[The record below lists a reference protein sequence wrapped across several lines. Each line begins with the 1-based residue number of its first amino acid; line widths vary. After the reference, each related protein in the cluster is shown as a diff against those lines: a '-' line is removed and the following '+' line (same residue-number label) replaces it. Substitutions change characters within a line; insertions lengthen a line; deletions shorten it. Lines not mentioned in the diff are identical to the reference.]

1 MKRKLTGKAANPMRA
16 RDEKLLQKLAAYLN
30 FHADAVTEA
39 DVRALSSEFSLPG
52 AQAFALLLAGAL
64 GLDAAENEDDART
77 VREDF
82 PRMLHPL
89 DAAAYAD
96 DPYARALR
104 AAASREQSLPDN
116 PTDPAAHSHASRAAL
131 SREDISQTLHPR
143 CAAADAGAPRES
155 NADERRSASWTLL
168 PQNAAAG
175 TDAPRE
181 SSADERRSASCTL
194 LPQNAAA
201 DTDAPRESN
210 ADERRS
216 ASCTLLPQ
224 NAAADTDAPRES
236 NADERRSASCTLL
249 PQNAAA
255 DTDAPR
261 ESNADE
267 RRSALCTLLPQNAA
281 ADAGAPRESNA
292 DERRSASW
300 TLLPQNAAAGA
311 DAPRESSADERRSA
325 SWTLLPQNAAAG
337 TDAPREPSAG
347 ERRSSSCT
355 LLPQNAAAGADA
367 PRESSADERRSAS
380 WTLLPQ
386 NAAADAGAPR
396 ESNADGHEDAS
407 RTRRSRNTLGRENAS
422 QAGAFELGYAS
433 YRPYELF
440 VADDLRAYPDGAVLP
455 VLGYFTRPFAYPVL
469 TENGREWMTAT
480 PNEINTIRPMAEAA
494 HGHVLTLG
502 LGLGYF
508 AFHALL
514 NPRVERVTAVE
525 RSADAIRLFRER
537 ILPAFPRPERLTIL
551 QADAFAAAPALYQ
564 SGQYDFVFADL
575 WHDAADGLPMYERLK
590 KMEVPGPEYRYWI
603 EKTLE
608 FYR

>member
-1 MKRKLTGKAANPMRA
+1 MKRKPTGKAANPMRA
-16 RDEKLLQKLAAYLN
+16 RDEKLLQKLAVYLN

-89 DAAAYAD
+89 DAAAYAN

-143 CAAADAGAPRES
+143 CAAAGA
-155 NADERRSASWTLL
+155 
-168 PQNAAAG
+168 
-175 TDAPRE
+175 DAPCE

-201 DTDAPRESN
+201 GTDAPRESN

-216 ASCTLLPQ
+216 ASW
-224 NAAADTDAPRES
+224 
-236 NADERRSASCTLL
+236 
-249 PQNAAA
+249 
-255 DTDAPR
+255 
-261 ESNADE
+261 
-267 RRSALCTLLPQNAA
+267 TLLPQNAA

-292 DERRSASW
+292 DERRSASC
-300 TLLPQNAAAGA
+300 
-311 DAPRESSADERRSA
+311 
-325 SWTLLPQNAAAG
+325 TLLPQNAAAG
-337 TDAPREPSAG
+337 TDAPRES
-347 ERRSSSCT
+347 
-355 LLPQNAAAGADA
+355 N
-367 PRESSADERRSAS
+367 ADERRSAS
-380 WTLLPQ
+380 CTLLPQ

-455 VLGYFTRPFAYPVL
+455 VLGYFAQPFAYPVL

-480 PNEINTIRPMAEAA
+480 PNEINTIRPAAEAA
-494 HGHVLTLG
+494 HGRVLTLG

-590 KMEVPGPEYRYWI
+590 HMEVPGPEYRYWI

>member
-1 MKRKLTGKAANPMRA
+1 MRRKPTGKAANPIRA
-16 RDEKLLQKLAAYLN
+16 RDGNLLQKLAVYLN

-39 DVRALSSEFSLPG
+39 DVRALADEFSLTN

-89 DAAAYAD
+89 DAAAYAN

-155 NADERRSASWTLL
+155 NADERRSASCTLL

-175 TDAPRE
+175 TD
-181 SSADERRSASCTL
+181 
-194 LPQNAAA
+194 
-201 DTDAPRESN
+201 
-210 ADERRS
+210 
-216 ASCTLLPQ
+216 
-224 NAAADTDAPRES
+224 
-236 NADERRSASCTLL
+236 
-249 PQNAAA
+249 
-255 DTDAPR
+255 
-261 ESNADE
+261 
-267 RRSALCTLLPQNAA
+267 
-281 ADAGAPRESNA
+281 
-292 DERRSASW
+292 
-300 TLLPQNAAAGA
+300 
-311 DAPRESSADERRSA
+311 
-325 SWTLLPQNAAAG
+325 
-337 TDAPREPSAG
+337 
-347 ERRSSSCT
+347 
-355 LLPQNAAAGADA
+355 
-367 PRESSADERRSAS
+367 
-380 WTLLPQ
+380 
-386 NAAADAGAPR
+386 APR

-455 VLGYFTRPFAYPVL
+455 VLGYFAQPFAYPVL

-508 AFHALL
+508 AFRALL

-537 ILPAFPRPERLTIL
+537 ILPAFPRPECLTIL

-590 KMEVPGPEYRYWI
+590 QMEVPGPEYRYWI

>member
-1 MKRKLTGKAANPMRA
+1 MKRKPTGKAANPMRA
-16 RDEKLLQKLAAYLN
+16 RDEKLLQKLAVYLN

-89 DAAAYAD
+89 DAAACAN

-104 AAASREQSLPDN
+104 ATASREQSLPDN

-155 NADERRSASWTLL
+155 NA
-168 PQNAAAG
+168 G
-175 TDAPRE
+175 G
-181 SSADERRSASCTL
+181 RRSASCTL
-194 LPQNAAA
+194 LPQNATA
-201 DTDAPRESN
+201 D
-210 ADERRS
+210 
-216 ASCTLLPQ
+216 
-224 NAAADTDAPRES
+224 
-236 NADERRSASCTLL
+236 
-249 PQNAAA
+249 
-255 DTDAPR
+255 
-261 ESNADE
+261 
-267 RRSALCTLLPQNAA
+267 
-281 ADAGAPRESNA
+281 
-292 DERRSASW
+292 
-300 TLLPQNAAAGA
+300 
-311 DAPRESSADERRSA
+311 
-325 SWTLLPQNAAAG
+325 

-347 ERRSSSCT
+347 ERKR
-355 LLPQNAAAGADA
+355 
-367 PRESSADERRSAS
+367 AS

-455 VLGYFTRPFAYPVL
+455 VLGYFAQPFAYPVL

-480 PNEINTIRPMAEAA
+480 PNEINTIRPAAEAA

-537 ILPAFPRPERLTIL
+537 ILPAFPHPECLTIL
-551 QADAFAAAPALYQ
+551 QADAFAAAPALYR

-590 KMEVPGPEYRYWI
+590 QMEVPGPEYRYWI

>member
-1 MKRKLTGKAANPMRA
+1 MRA
-16 RDEKLLQKLAAYLN
+16 RDGKLLQKLAVYLN

-39 DVRALSSEFSLPG
+39 DVRALADEFSLTN

-89 DAAAYAD
+89 DAAAYAN

-155 NADERRSASWTLL
+155 NADERKRA
-168 PQNAAAG
+168 
-175 TDAPRE
+175 
-181 SSADERRSASCTL
+181 
-194 LPQNAAA
+194 
-201 DTDAPRESN
+201 
-210 ADERRS
+210 
-216 ASCTLLPQ
+216 
-224 NAAADTDAPRES
+224 
-236 NADERRSASCTLL
+236 
-249 PQNAAA
+249 
-255 DTDAPR
+255 
-261 ESNADE
+261 
-267 RRSALCTLLPQNAA
+267 
-281 ADAGAPRESNA
+281 
-292 DERRSASW
+292 
-300 TLLPQNAAAGA
+300 
-311 DAPRESSADERRSA
+311 
-325 SWTLLPQNAAAG
+325 
-337 TDAPREPSAG
+337 
-347 ERRSSSCT
+347 SCT

-367 PRESSADERRSAS
+367 PRES
-380 WTLLPQ
+380 
-386 NAAADAGAPR
+386 NAG
-396 ESNADGHEDAS
+396 GHEDAL

-537 ILPAFPRPERLTIL
+537 ILPAFPRPECLTIL

-590 KMEVPGPEYRYWI
+590 QMEVPGPEYRYWI

>member
-1 MKRKLTGKAANPMRA
+1 MRA
-16 RDEKLLQKLAAYLN
+16 RDEKLLQKLAVYLN

-39 DVRALSSEFSLPG
+39 DVRALADEFSLTN

-64 GLDAAENEDDART
+64 GLDAAENEEDART

-89 DAAAYAD
+89 DAAAYAN

-104 AAASREQSLPDN
+104 AAASREQSLPDK
-116 PTDPAAHSHASRAAL
+116 PTDPAAHFHASRAAL
-131 SREDISQTLHPR
+131 SREDISHTLHPR

-155 NADERRSASWTLL
+155 NAGGRRSAS
-168 PQNAAAG
+168 
-175 TDAPRE
+175 
-181 SSADERRSASCTL
+181 
-194 LPQNAAA
+194 
-201 DTDAPRESN
+201 
-210 ADERRS
+210 
-216 ASCTLLPQ
+216 
-224 NAAADTDAPRES
+224 
-236 NADERRSASCTLL
+236 
-249 PQNAAA
+249 
-255 DTDAPR
+255 
-261 ESNADE
+261 
-267 RRSALCTLLPQNAA
+267 CTLLPQNAA

-292 DERRSASW
+292 
-300 TLLPQNAAAGA
+300 G
-311 DAPRESSADERRSA
+311 
-325 SWTLLPQNAAAG
+325 
-337 TDAPREPSAG
+337 
-347 ERRSSSCT
+347 
-355 LLPQNAAAGADA
+355 
-367 PRESSADERRSAS
+367 
-380 WTLLPQ
+380 
-386 NAAADAGAPR
+386 
-396 ESNADGHEDAS
+396 GHEDAL

-537 ILPAFPRPERLTIL
+537 ILPAFPRPECLTIL

-590 KMEVPGPEYRYWI
+590 QMEVPGPEYRYWI

>member
-1 MKRKLTGKAANPMRA
+1 MRA
-16 RDEKLLQKLAAYLN
+16 RDGKLLQKLAVYLN

-39 DVRALSSEFSLPG
+39 DVRALADEFSLTN

-89 DAAAYAD
+89 DAAAYAN

-155 NADERRSASWTLL
+155 NADERRSASCTLL

-181 SSADERRSASCTL
+181 S
-194 LPQNAAA
+194 NA
-201 DTDAPRESN
+201 
-210 ADERRS
+210 
-216 ASCTLLPQ
+216 
-224 NAAADTDAPRES
+224 
-236 NADERRSASCTLL
+236 
-249 PQNAAA
+249 
-255 DTDAPR
+255 
-261 ESNADE
+261 
-267 RRSALCTLLPQNAA
+267 
-281 ADAGAPRESNA
+281 G
-292 DERRSASW
+292 ERRSASW

-311 DAPRESSADERRSA
+311 DAPRES
-325 SWTLLPQNAAAG
+325 NAG
-337 TDAPREPSAG
+337 
-347 ERRSSSCT
+347 
-355 LLPQNAAAGADA
+355 
-367 PRESSADERRSAS
+367 
-380 WTLLPQ
+380 
-386 NAAADAGAPR
+386 
-396 ESNADGHEDAS
+396 GHEDAL

-537 ILPAFPRPERLTIL
+537 ILPAFPRPECLTIL

-590 KMEVPGPEYRYWI
+590 QMEVPGPEYRYWI

>member
-1 MKRKLTGKAANPMRA
+1 MRRKHAGKAANPMRA
-16 RDEKLLQKLAAYLN
+16 RDGKLLQKLAVYLN

-39 DVRALSSEFSLPG
+39 DVRALAGEFSLTA

-64 GLDAAENEDDART
+64 GLDAAENEEDART

-89 DAAAYAD
+89 DAAAYAN

-175 TDAPRE
+175 AGAPRESNADERKRASWTLLPQNAAAGADAPRESNADERRSASWTLLPQNAAAGTDAPRE

-201 DTDAPRESN
+201 DV
-210 ADERRS
+210 
-216 ASCTLLPQ
+216 
-224 NAAADTDAPRES
+224 
-236 NADERRSASCTLL
+236 
-249 PQNAAA
+249 
-255 DTDAPR
+255 
-261 ESNADE
+261 
-267 RRSALCTLLPQNAA
+267 
-281 ADAGAPRESNA
+281 
-292 DERRSASW
+292 
-300 TLLPQNAAAGA
+300 
-311 DAPRESSADERRSA
+311 
-325 SWTLLPQNAAAG
+325 
-337 TDAPREPSAG
+337 
-347 ERRSSSCT
+347 
-355 LLPQNAAAGADA
+355 
-367 PRESSADERRSAS
+367 
-380 WTLLPQ
+380 
-386 NAAADAGAPR
+386 GAPR

-514 NPRVERVTAVE
+514 NPRVESVTAVE
-525 RSADAIRLFRER
+525 RSADAIRLFRKR

-551 QADAFAAAPALYQ
+551 QADAFAAAPALYR

-590 KMEVPGPEYRYWI
+590 HMEVPGPEYRYWI

-608 FYR
+608 FY

>member
-1 MKRKLTGKAANPMRA
+1 MKRKPTGKAANPMRA
-16 RDEKLLQKLAAYLN
+16 RDEKLLQKLAVYLN

-39 DVRALSSEFSLPG
+39 DVRALSSEFSLPD

-89 DAAAYAD
+89 DAAAYAN

-104 AAASREQSLPDN
+104 AAASREQSLPDTT
-116 PTDPAAHSHASRAAL
+116 TDPAARSHASRAAL

-143 CAAADAGAPRES
+143 CAAADADAPRES
-155 NADERRSASWTLL
+155 NAGGRRSASWTLL

-175 TDAPRE
+175 
-181 SSADERRSASCTL
+181 
-194 LPQNAAA
+194 
-201 DTDAPRESN
+201 TDAPRESN

-224 NAAADTDAPRES
+224 NAAAGADAPRES
-236 NADERRSASCTLL
+236 NA
-249 PQNAAA
+249 
-255 DTDAPR
+255 
-261 ESNADE
+261 
-267 RRSALCTLLPQNAA
+267 
-281 ADAGAPRESNA
+281 G
-292 DERRSASW
+292 
-300 TLLPQNAAAGA
+300 
-311 DAPRESSADERRSA
+311 
-325 SWTLLPQNAAAG
+325 
-337 TDAPREPSAG
+337 
-347 ERRSSSCT
+347 
-355 LLPQNAAAGADA
+355 
-367 PRESSADERRSAS
+367 
-380 WTLLPQ
+380 
-386 NAAADAGAPR
+386 
-396 ESNADGHEDAS
+396 GHEDAS

-494 HGHVLTLG
+494 HGRVLTLG

-537 ILPAFPRPERLTIL
+537 ILPAFPRPECLTIL
-551 QADAFAAAPALYQ
+551 QADAFAAAPMSPQIRMPSHCMLFCFFIVIPPQAL
-564 SGQYDFVFADL
+564 
-575 WHDAADGLPMYERLK
+575 
-590 KMEVPGPEYRYWI
+590 
-603 EKTLE
+603 
-608 FYR
+608 

>member
-1 MKRKLTGKAANPMRA
+1 MKRKPTGKAANPMRA
-16 RDEKLLQKLAAYLN
+16 RDEKLLQKLAVYLN

-39 DVRALSSEFSLPG
+39 DVRALASEFSLPG

-89 DAAAYAD
+89 DAAAYAN

-155 NADERRSASWTLL
+155 NADERKRASCTLL

-175 TDAPRE
+175 ADAPCE

-201 DTDAPRESN
+201 D
-210 ADERRS
+210 
-216 ASCTLLPQ
+216 
-224 NAAADTDAPRES
+224 
-236 NADERRSASCTLL
+236 
-249 PQNAAA
+249 
-255 DTDAPR
+255 
-261 ESNADE
+261 
-267 RRSALCTLLPQNAA
+267 
-281 ADAGAPRESNA
+281 AGAPRESNA
-292 DERRSASW
+292 
-300 TLLPQNAAAGA
+300 G
-311 DAPRESSADERRSA
+311 
-325 SWTLLPQNAAAG
+325 
-337 TDAPREPSAG
+337 
-347 ERRSSSCT
+347 
-355 LLPQNAAAGADA
+355 
-367 PRESSADERRSAS
+367 
-380 WTLLPQ
+380 
-386 NAAADAGAPR
+386 
-396 ESNADGHEDAS
+396 GHEDAS

-537 ILPAFPRPERLTIL
+537 ILPAFPHPERLTIL
-551 QADAFAAAPALYQ
+551 QADAFAAAPALYR

-590 KMEVPGPEYRYWI
+590 QMEVPGPEYRYWI

>member
-1 MKRKLTGKAANPMRA
+1 MKRKPTGKAANPMRA
-16 RDEKLLQKLAAYLN
+16 RDEKLLQKLAVYLN

-39 DVRALSSEFSLPG
+39 DVRALADEFSLTN

-64 GLDAAENEDDART
+64 GLDAAENEEDART

-89 DAAAYAD
+89 DAAAYAN

-104 AAASREQSLPDN
+104 AAASREQSLPDK
-116 PTDPAAHSHASRAAL
+116 PTDPAAPFHASRAAL
-131 SREDISQTLHPR
+131 SREDISHTLHPR

-155 NADERRSASWTLL
+155 NA
-168 PQNAAAG
+168 G
-175 TDAPRE
+175 G
-181 SSADERRSASCTL
+181 RRSASCTL

-201 DTDAPRESN
+201 GTDAPRESN

-236 NADERRSASCTLL
+236 NAGGRRSAS
-249 PQNAAA
+249 
-255 DTDAPR
+255 
-261 ESNADE
+261 
-267 RRSALCTLLPQNAA
+267 CTLLPQNAA

-292 DERRSASW
+292 
-300 TLLPQNAAAGA
+300 G
-311 DAPRESSADERRSA
+311 
-325 SWTLLPQNAAAG
+325 
-337 TDAPREPSAG
+337 
-347 ERRSSSCT
+347 
-355 LLPQNAAAGADA
+355 
-367 PRESSADERRSAS
+367 
-380 WTLLPQ
+380 
-386 NAAADAGAPR
+386 
-396 ESNADGHEDAS
+396 GHEDAL

-537 ILPAFPRPERLTIL
+537 ILPAFPRPECLTIL

-590 KMEVPGPEYRYWI
+590 QMEVPGPEYRYWI

>member
-1 MKRKLTGKAANPMRA
+1 MKRKHAGKAANPMRA
-16 RDEKLLQKLAAYLN
+16 RDENLLQKLAVYLN

-89 DAAAYAD
+89 DAAAYAN

-104 AAASREQSLPDN
+104 AAASREQILPDK
-116 PTDPAAHSHASRAAL
+116 PTDPAARSHASRAAL
-131 SREDISQTLHPR
+131 SREDISQTLHPW
-143 CAAADAGAPRES
+143 CAAADAGAPRESNAGGRRSASCTLLPQNAAAGTDAPRES

-168 PQNAAAG
+168 PQNAAA
-175 TDAPRE
+175 
-181 SSADERRSASCTL
+181 
-194 LPQNAAA
+194 
-201 DTDAPRESN
+201 DT
-210 ADERRS
+210 
-216 ASCTLLPQ
+216 
-224 NAAADTDAPRES
+224 
-236 NADERRSASCTLL
+236 
-249 PQNAAA
+249 
-255 DTDAPR
+255 
-261 ESNADE
+261 
-267 RRSALCTLLPQNAA
+267 
-281 ADAGAPRESNA
+281 
-292 DERRSASW
+292 
-300 TLLPQNAAAGA
+300 
-311 DAPRESSADERRSA
+311 
-325 SWTLLPQNAAAG
+325 
-337 TDAPREPSAG
+337 
-347 ERRSSSCT
+347 
-355 LLPQNAAAGADA
+355 
-367 PRESSADERRSAS
+367 
-380 WTLLPQ
+380 
-386 NAAADAGAPR
+386 GAPR

-551 QADAFAAAPALYQ
+551 QADAFAAAPALYR

-590 KMEVPGPEYRYWI
+590 HMEVPGPEYRYWI

>member
-1 MKRKLTGKAANPMRA
+1 MRA
-16 RDEKLLQKLAAYLN
+16 RDEKLLQKLAVYLN

-39 DVRALSSEFSLPG
+39 DVRALADEFSLTN

-64 GLDAAENEDDART
+64 GLDAAENEEDART

-89 DAAAYAD
+89 DAAAYAN

-143 CAAADAGAPRES
+143 CAAAGTDAPRESSAGERKRASCTLLPQNAAAGTDAPREPSAGERRSASCTLLPQNAAAGTDAPRES

-181 SSADERRSASCTL
+181 
-194 LPQNAAA
+194 
-201 DTDAPRESN
+201 
-210 ADERRS
+210 
-216 ASCTLLPQ
+216 
-224 NAAADTDAPRES
+224 
-236 NADERRSASCTLL
+236 
-249 PQNAAA
+249 
-255 DTDAPR
+255 
-261 ESNADE
+261 
-267 RRSALCTLLPQNAA
+267 
-281 ADAGAPRESNA
+281 
-292 DERRSASW
+292 
-300 TLLPQNAAAGA
+300 
-311 DAPRESSADERRSA
+311 
-325 SWTLLPQNAAAG
+325 
-337 TDAPREPSAG
+337 PSAG
-347 ERRSSSCT
+347 
-355 LLPQNAAAGADA
+355 
-367 PRESSADERRSAS
+367 ERRSAS

-494 HGHVLTLG
+494 HGRVLTLG

-551 QADAFAAAPALYQ
+551 QADAFAAAPALYR

>member
-1 MKRKLTGKAANPMRA
+1 MKRKPTGKAANPMRA
-16 RDEKLLQKLAAYLN
+16 RDEKLLQKLAVYLN

-39 DVRALSSEFSLPG
+39 DVRALSSEFSLPD

-89 DAAAYAD
+89 DAAAYAN

-143 CAAADAGAPRES
+143 CAAAG
-155 NADERRSASWTLL
+155 
-168 PQNAAAG
+168 
-175 TDAPRE
+175 
-181 SSADERRSASCTL
+181 
-194 LPQNAAA
+194 
-201 DTDAPRESN
+201 TDAPRESN
-210 ADERRS
+210 AGERRS
-216 ASCTLLPQ
+216 AS
-224 NAAADTDAPRES
+224 
-236 NADERRSASCTLL
+236 
-249 PQNAAA
+249 
-255 DTDAPR
+255 
-261 ESNADE
+261 
-267 RRSALCTLLPQNAA
+267 CTLLPQNAA

-292 DERRSASW
+292 GKRRSASC
-300 TLLPQNAAAGA
+300 
-311 DAPRESSADERRSA
+311 
-325 SWTLLPQNAAAG
+325 TLLPQNAAAG
-337 TDAPREPSAG
+337 TDAPRESSAG
-347 ERRSSSCT
+347 ERRSASC
-355 LLPQNAAAGADA
+355 
-367 PRESSADERRSAS
+367 
-380 WTLLPQ
+380 TLLPQ

-396 ESNADGHEDAS
+396 ESNAGGHEDAS
-407 RTRRSRNTLGRENAS
+407 RTRRSRNTLGHENTS

-494 HGHVLTLG
+494 HGRVLTLG

-551 QADAFAAAPALYQ
+551 QADAFAAAPALYR

-590 KMEVPGPEYRYWI
+590 HMEVPGPEYRYWI

>member
-1 MKRKLTGKAANPMRA
+1 MRA
-16 RDEKLLQKLAAYLN
+16 RDGKLLQKLAVYLN

-39 DVRALSSEFSLPG
+39 DVRALADEFSLTN

-89 DAAAYAD
+89 DAAAYAN

-104 AAASREQSLPDN
+104 AAASREQSLPDTT
-116 PTDPAAHSHASRAAL
+116 TDPAARSHASRAAL

-155 NADERRSASWTLL
+155 NADERRSAS
-168 PQNAAAG
+168 
-175 TDAPRE
+175 
-181 SSADERRSASCTL
+181 
-194 LPQNAAA
+194 
-201 DTDAPRESN
+201 
-210 ADERRS
+210 
-216 ASCTLLPQ
+216 
-224 NAAADTDAPRES
+224 
-236 NADERRSASCTLL
+236 
-249 PQNAAA
+249 
-255 DTDAPR
+255 
-261 ESNADE
+261 
-267 RRSALCTLLPQNAA
+267 
-281 ADAGAPRESNA
+281 
-292 DERRSASW
+292 
-300 TLLPQNAAAGA
+300 
-311 DAPRESSADERRSA
+311 
-325 SWTLLPQNAAAG
+325 
-337 TDAPREPSAG
+337 
-347 ERRSSSCT
+347 CT

-367 PRESSADERRSAS
+367 PRES
-380 WTLLPQ
+380 
-386 NAAADAGAPR
+386 NAG
-396 ESNADGHEDAS
+396 GHEDAS

-455 VLGYFTRPFAYPVL
+455 VLGYFAQPFAYPVL

-590 KMEVPGPEYRYWI
+590 QMEVPGPEYRYWI

>member
-1 MKRKLTGKAANPMRA
+1 MKRKPTGKAANPMRA
-16 RDEKLLQKLAAYLN
+16 RDEKLLQKLAVYLN

-89 DAAAYAD
+89 DAAAYAN

-155 NADERRSASWTLL
+155 NADERRSAS
-168 PQNAAAG
+168 
-175 TDAPRE
+175 
-181 SSADERRSASCTL
+181 
-194 LPQNAAA
+194 
-201 DTDAPRESN
+201 
-210 ADERRS
+210 
-216 ASCTLLPQ
+216 
-224 NAAADTDAPRES
+224 
-236 NADERRSASCTLL
+236 
-249 PQNAAA
+249 
-255 DTDAPR
+255 
-261 ESNADE
+261 
-267 RRSALCTLLPQNAA
+267 CTLLPQNAA

-292 DERRSASW
+292 DERRSASCTLLPQNAAADAGAPRESNADERKRASC

-311 DAPRESSADERRSA
+311 DAPRESNADERRSASCTLLPQNAAAGAGAPRESNAGERRSASWTLHPQNAAAGTDAPREPSADERRSA

-337 TDAPREPSAG
+337 TDAPRES
-347 ERRSSSCT
+347 
-355 LLPQNAAAGADA
+355 NADK
-367 PRESSADERRSAS
+367 RRSAS

-386 NAAADAGAPR
+386 NAAADADAPR

-551 QADAFAAAPALYQ
+551 QADAFAAVPALYR

-590 KMEVPGPEYRYWI
+590 QMEVPGPEYRYWI

>member
-1 MKRKLTGKAANPMRA
+1 MKRKPTGKAANPMRA
-16 RDEKLLQKLAAYLN
+16 RDEKLLQKLAVYLN

-39 DVRALSSEFSLPG
+39 DVRALADEFSLTN

-89 DAAAYAD
+89 DAAAYAN

-116 PTDPAAHSHASRAAL
+116 PADPAAHSHASRAAL

-155 NADERRSASWTLL
+155 NADERRSASCTLL

-181 SSADERRSASCTL
+181 SNADGHKRASWTL
-194 LPQNAAA
+194 LPQNAA
-201 DTDAPRESN
+201 T
-210 ADERRS
+210 
-216 ASCTLLPQ
+216 
-224 NAAADTDAPRES
+224 
-236 NADERRSASCTLL
+236 
-249 PQNAAA
+249 
-255 DTDAPR
+255 
-261 ESNADE
+261 
-267 RRSALCTLLPQNAA
+267 
-281 ADAGAPRESNA
+281 DAGAPRESSA
-292 DERRSASW
+292 DEQKSASW
-300 TLLPQNAAAGA
+300 TLLPQNAA
-311 DAPRESSADERRSA
+311 
-325 SWTLLPQNAAAG
+325 T
-337 TDAPREPSAG
+337 
-347 ERRSSSCT
+347 
-355 LLPQNAAAGADA
+355 
-367 PRESSADERRSAS
+367 
-380 WTLLPQ
+380 
-386 NAAADAGAPR
+386 DAGAPR

-440 VADDLRAYPDGAVLP
+440 VADDLRAYPDCAVLP
-455 VLGYFTRPFAYPVL
+455 VLGYFAQPFAYPVL

-590 KMEVPGPEYRYWI
+590 QMEVPGPEYRYWI

>member
-1 MKRKLTGKAANPMRA
+1 MRA
-16 RDEKLLQKLAAYLN
+16 RDGKLLQKLAVYLN

-39 DVRALSSEFSLPG
+39 DVRALADEFSLTN

-89 DAAAYAD
+89 DAAAYAN

-181 SSADERRSASCTL
+181 S
-194 LPQNAAA
+194 NA
-201 DTDAPRESN
+201 
-210 ADERRS
+210 
-216 ASCTLLPQ
+216 
-224 NAAADTDAPRES
+224 
-236 NADERRSASCTLL
+236 
-249 PQNAAA
+249 
-255 DTDAPR
+255 
-261 ESNADE
+261 
-267 RRSALCTLLPQNAA
+267 
-281 ADAGAPRESNA
+281 G
-292 DERRSASW
+292 ERRSASW

-311 DAPRESSADERRSA
+311 DAPRES
-325 SWTLLPQNAAAG
+325 NAG
-337 TDAPREPSAG
+337 
-347 ERRSSSCT
+347 
-355 LLPQNAAAGADA
+355 
-367 PRESSADERRSAS
+367 
-380 WTLLPQ
+380 
-386 NAAADAGAPR
+386 
-396 ESNADGHEDAS
+396 GHEDAL

-537 ILPAFPRPERLTIL
+537 ILPAFPRPECLTIL

-590 KMEVPGPEYRYWI
+590 QMEVPGPEYRYWI

>member
-1 MKRKLTGKAANPMRA
+1 MRA
-16 RDEKLLQKLAAYLN
+16 RDEKLLQKLAVYLN

-39 DVRALSSEFSLPG
+39 DVRALASEFSLPG

-89 DAAAYAD
+89 DAAAYAN

-155 NADERRSASWTLL
+155 NADERKRASCTLL

-175 TDAPRE
+175 ADAPCE
-181 SSADERRSASCTL
+181 SSADERRSASC
-194 LPQNAAA
+194 
-201 DTDAPRESN
+201 
-210 ADERRS
+210 
-216 ASCTLLPQ
+216 
-224 NAAADTDAPRES
+224 
-236 NADERRSASCTLL
+236 
-249 PQNAAA
+249 
-255 DTDAPR
+255 
-261 ESNADE
+261 
-267 RRSALCTLLPQNAA
+267 
-281 ADAGAPRESNA
+281 
-292 DERRSASW
+292 

-337 TDAPREPSAG
+337 ADAPREP
-347 ERRSSSCT
+347 
-355 LLPQNAAAGADA
+355 
-367 PRESSADERRSAS
+367 SADERRSAS
-380 WTLLPQ
+380 CTLLPQ

-590 KMEVPGPEYRYWI
+590 QMEVPGPEYRYWI

>member
-1 MKRKLTGKAANPMRA
+1 MKRKPTGKAANPMRA
-16 RDEKLLQKLAAYLN
+16 RDEKLLQKLAVYLN

-39 DVRALSSEFSLPG
+39 DVRALADEFSLTN

-64 GLDAAENEDDART
+64 GLDAAENEEDARI

-89 DAAAYAD
+89 DAAACAN

-104 AAASREQSLPDN
+104 ATASREQNAPDS
-116 PTDPAAHSHASRAAL
+116 PTDAATRSHASRAAL

-168 PQNAAAG
+168 PQNAAA
-175 TDAPRE
+175 
-181 SSADERRSASCTL
+181 
-194 LPQNAAA
+194 
-201 DTDAPRESN
+201 
-210 ADERRS
+210 
-216 ASCTLLPQ
+216 
-224 NAAADTDAPRES
+224 
-236 NADERRSASCTLL
+236 
-249 PQNAAA
+249 
-255 DTDAPR
+255 
-261 ESNADE
+261 
-267 RRSALCTLLPQNAA
+267 
-281 ADAGAPRESNA
+281 DAGAPRESNA
-292 DERRSASW
+292 
-300 TLLPQNAAAGA
+300 G
-311 DAPRESSADERRSA
+311 
-325 SWTLLPQNAAAG
+325 
-337 TDAPREPSAG
+337 
-347 ERRSSSCT
+347 
-355 LLPQNAAAGADA
+355 
-367 PRESSADERRSAS
+367 
-380 WTLLPQ
+380 
-386 NAAADAGAPR
+386 
-396 ESNADGHEDAS
+396 GHEDAS
-407 RTRRSRNTLGRENAS
+407 RTRRSRNTLGHENTS

-455 VLGYFTRPFAYPVL
+455 VLGYFARPFAYPVL

-494 HGHVLTLG
+494 HGRVLTLG

-551 QADAFAAAPALYQ
+551 QADAFAAAPTLYR

-590 KMEVPGPEYRYWI
+590 HMEVPGPEYRYWI

>member
-1 MKRKLTGKAANPMRA
+1 MKRKPTGKAANPMRA
-16 RDEKLLQKLAAYLN
+16 RDEKLLQKLAVYLN

-39 DVRALSSEFSLPG
+39 DVRALADEFSLTN

-89 DAAAYAD
+89 DAAAYAN

-155 NADERRSASWTLL
+155 NADERRSAS
-168 PQNAAAG
+168 
-175 TDAPRE
+175 
-181 SSADERRSASCTL
+181 CTL

-210 ADERRS
+210 ADK
-216 ASCTLLPQ
+216 
-224 NAAADTDAPRES
+224 
-236 NADERRSASCTLL
+236 
-249 PQNAAA
+249 
-255 DTDAPR
+255 
-261 ESNADE
+261 
-267 RRSALCTLLPQNAA
+267 
-281 ADAGAPRESNA
+281 
-292 DERRSASW
+292 
-300 TLLPQNAAAGA
+300 
-311 DAPRESSADERRSA
+311 
-325 SWTLLPQNAAAG
+325 
-337 TDAPREPSAG
+337 
-347 ERRSSSCT
+347 
-355 LLPQNAAAGADA
+355 
-367 PRESSADERRSAS
+367 RRSAS

-396 ESNADGHEDAS
+396 ESNADERKRASWTLLPQNAAAGADAPRESNAGGHEDAL

-537 ILPAFPRPERLTIL
+537 ILPAFPRPECLTIL

-590 KMEVPGPEYRYWI
+590 QMEVPGPEYRYWI

>member
-1 MKRKLTGKAANPMRA
+1 MRA
-16 RDEKLLQKLAAYLN
+16 RDEKLLQKLAVYLN

-52 AQAFALLLAGAL
+52 AQAFALLLAGTL
-64 GLDAAENEDDART
+64 GLDAAENEEDART

-89 DAAAYAD
+89 DAAAYAN

-104 AAASREQSLPDN
+104 AAASREQSLPDK

-155 NADERRSASWTLL
+155 NADERRSASCTLL

-181 SSADERRSASCTL
+181 SSADERRSASWTL
-194 LPQNAAA
+194 HPQTAAA
-201 DTDAPRESN
+201 GTDAPRDPSAGERRSASWTLHPRCAAAGTDAPRESN
-210 ADERRS
+210 A
-216 ASCTLLPQ
+216 
-224 NAAADTDAPRES
+224 
-236 NADERRSASCTLL
+236 
-249 PQNAAA
+249 
-255 DTDAPR
+255 
-261 ESNADE
+261 
-267 RRSALCTLLPQNAA
+267 
-281 ADAGAPRESNA
+281 G
-292 DERRSASW
+292 
-300 TLLPQNAAAGA
+300 G
-311 DAPRESSADERRSA
+311 RRSA

-347 ERRSSSCT
+347 ERKRASCT
-355 LLPQNAAAGADA
+355 LLPQNATAGAD
-367 PRESSADERRSAS
+367 
-380 WTLLPQ
+380 
-386 NAAADAGAPR
+386 APR

-407 RTRRSRNTLGRENAS
+407 RTRRSRNTLGRENTS

-455 VLGYFTRPFAYPVL
+455 VLGYFARPFAYPVL

-514 NPRVERVTAVE
+514 NPRVESVTAVE

-537 ILPAFPRPERLTIL
+537 ILPTFPRPERLTIL

-590 KMEVPGPEYRYWI
+590 HMEVPGPEYRYWI

>member
-1 MKRKLTGKAANPMRA
+1 MRRKPTGKAANPMRA
-16 RDEKLLQKLAAYLN
+16 RDEKLLQKLAVYLN

-39 DVRALSSEFSLPG
+39 DVRALADEFSLTN

-89 DAAAYAD
+89 DAAAYAN

-155 NADERRSASWTLL
+155 NAGGRRSA
-168 PQNAAAG
+168 
-175 TDAPRE
+175 
-181 SSADERRSASCTL
+181 
-194 LPQNAAA
+194 
-201 DTDAPRESN
+201 
-210 ADERRS
+210 
-216 ASCTLLPQ
+216 
-224 NAAADTDAPRES
+224 
-236 NADERRSASCTLL
+236 
-249 PQNAAA
+249 
-255 DTDAPR
+255 
-261 ESNADE
+261 
-267 RRSALCTLLPQNAA
+267 
-281 ADAGAPRESNA
+281 
-292 DERRSASW
+292 
-300 TLLPQNAAAGA
+300 
-311 DAPRESSADERRSA
+311 
-325 SWTLLPQNAAAG
+325 
-337 TDAPREPSAG
+337 
-347 ERRSSSCT
+347 SCT

-367 PRESSADERRSAS
+367 PRES
-380 WTLLPQ
+380 
-386 NAAADAGAPR
+386 NAG
-396 ESNADGHEDAS
+396 GHEDAL

-537 ILPAFPRPERLTIL
+537 ILPAFPRPECLTIL

-590 KMEVPGPEYRYWI
+590 QMEVPGPEYRYWI

>member
-1 MKRKLTGKAANPMRA
+1 MRRKHAGKAANPMRA
-16 RDEKLLQKLAAYLN
+16 RDEKLLQKLAVYLN

-39 DVRALSSEFSLPG
+39 DVRALAGEFSLTN

-64 GLDAAENEDDART
+64 GLDAAENEEDARI

-89 DAAAYAD
+89 DAAACAN

-104 AAASREQSLPDN
+104 ATASREQNAPDS
-116 PTDPAAHSHASRAAL
+116 PTDAATRSHASRAAL

-168 PQNAAAG
+168 PQNAAADAG
-175 TDAPRE
+175 APRE
-181 SSADERRSASCTL
+181 PSAGERKRASWTL

-201 DTDAPRESN
+201 G
-210 ADERRS
+210 AD
-216 ASCTLLPQ
+216 
-224 NAAADTDAPRES
+224 
-236 NADERRSASCTLL
+236 
-249 PQNAAA
+249 
-255 DTDAPR
+255 
-261 ESNADE
+261 
-267 RRSALCTLLPQNAA
+267 
-281 ADAGAPRESNA
+281 APRESNA

-300 TLLPQNAAAGA
+300 TLLPQNAAAG
-311 DAPRESSADERRSA
+311 
-325 SWTLLPQNAAAG
+325 
-337 TDAPREPSAG
+337 TD
-347 ERRSSSCT
+347 
-355 LLPQNAAAGADA
+355 
-367 PRESSADERRSAS
+367 
-380 WTLLPQ
+380 
-386 NAAADAGAPR
+386 APR
-396 ESNADGHEDAS
+396 ESNAGGHEDAS
-407 RTRRSRNTLGRENAS
+407 RTRRSRNTLGRENTS

-455 VLGYFTRPFAYPVL
+455 VLGYFARPFAYPVL

-551 QADAFAAAPALYQ
+551 QADAFAAAPALYR

-590 KMEVPGPEYRYWI
+590 QMEVPGPEYRYWI

>member
-1 MKRKLTGKAANPMRA
+1 MKRKPTGKAANPMRA
-16 RDEKLLQKLAAYLN
+16 RDEKLLQKLAVYLN

-89 DAAAYAD
+89 DAAAYAN

-155 NADERRSASWTLL
+155 NADERRSASCTLL

-175 TDAPRE
+175 TD
-181 SSADERRSASCTL
+181 
-194 LPQNAAA
+194 
-201 DTDAPRESN
+201 
-210 ADERRS
+210 
-216 ASCTLLPQ
+216 
-224 NAAADTDAPRES
+224 
-236 NADERRSASCTLL
+236 
-249 PQNAAA
+249 
-255 DTDAPR
+255 
-261 ESNADE
+261 
-267 RRSALCTLLPQNAA
+267 
-281 ADAGAPRESNA
+281 
-292 DERRSASW
+292 
-300 TLLPQNAAAGA
+300 
-311 DAPRESSADERRSA
+311 
-325 SWTLLPQNAAAG
+325 
-337 TDAPREPSAG
+337 
-347 ERRSSSCT
+347 
-355 LLPQNAAAGADA
+355 
-367 PRESSADERRSAS
+367 
-380 WTLLPQ
+380 
-386 NAAADAGAPR
+386 APR

-514 NPRVERVTAVE
+514 NPRVESVTAVE

-537 ILPAFPRPERLTIL
+537 ILPAFPHPECLTIL
-551 QADAFAAAPALYQ
+551 QADAFAAAPALYR

-590 KMEVPGPEYRYWI
+590 HMEVPGPEYRYWI

>member
-1 MKRKLTGKAANPMRA
+1 MRA
-16 RDEKLLQKLAAYLN
+16 RDEKLLQKLAVYLN

-39 DVRALSSEFSLPG
+39 DVRALAGEFSLTN

-64 GLDAAENEDDART
+64 GLDAAENEEDARI

-89 DAAAYAD
+89 DAAACAN

-104 AAASREQSLPDN
+104 ATASREQNAPDS
-116 PTDPAAHSHASRAAL
+116 PTDAATRSHASRAAL

-175 TDAPRE
+175 TD
-181 SSADERRSASCTL
+181 
-194 LPQNAAA
+194 
-201 DTDAPRESN
+201 
-210 ADERRS
+210 
-216 ASCTLLPQ
+216 
-224 NAAADTDAPRES
+224 
-236 NADERRSASCTLL
+236 
-249 PQNAAA
+249 
-255 DTDAPR
+255 
-261 ESNADE
+261 
-267 RRSALCTLLPQNAA
+267 
-281 ADAGAPRESNA
+281 
-292 DERRSASW
+292 
-300 TLLPQNAAAGA
+300 
-311 DAPRESSADERRSA
+311 
-325 SWTLLPQNAAAG
+325 
-337 TDAPREPSAG
+337 
-347 ERRSSSCT
+347 
-355 LLPQNAAAGADA
+355 
-367 PRESSADERRSAS
+367 
-380 WTLLPQ
+380 
-386 NAAADAGAPR
+386 APR

-455 VLGYFTRPFAYPVL
+455 VLGYFTQPFAYPVL

-480 PNEINTIRPMAEAA
+480 PNEINTIRPAAEAA
-494 HGHVLTLG
+494 HGRVLTLG

-537 ILPAFPRPERLTIL
+537 ILPAFPRPECLTIL

-590 KMEVPGPEYRYWI
+590 HMEVPGPEYRYWI

>member
-1 MKRKLTGKAANPMRA
+1 MRA
-16 RDEKLLQKLAAYLN
+16 RDEKLLQKLAVYLN

-39 DVRALSSEFSLPG
+39 DVRALADEFSLTN

-64 GLDAAENEDDART
+64 GLDAAENEEDART

-89 DAAAYAD
+89 DAAAYAN

-104 AAASREQSLPDN
+104 AAASREQSLPDK
-116 PTDPAAHSHASRAAL
+116 PTDPAAHFHASRAAL
-131 SREDISQTLHPR
+131 SREDISHTLHPR

-155 NADERRSASWTLL
+155 NAGGRRSAS
-168 PQNAAAG
+168 
-175 TDAPRE
+175 
-181 SSADERRSASCTL
+181 
-194 LPQNAAA
+194 
-201 DTDAPRESN
+201 
-210 ADERRS
+210 
-216 ASCTLLPQ
+216 
-224 NAAADTDAPRES
+224 
-236 NADERRSASCTLL
+236 
-249 PQNAAA
+249 
-255 DTDAPR
+255 
-261 ESNADE
+261 
-267 RRSALCTLLPQNAA
+267 CTLLPQNAA

-292 DERRSASW
+292 DERRSASCTLLPQNAAAGTDAPRESNAGERRSASW

-311 DAPRESSADERRSA
+311 DAPRES
-325 SWTLLPQNAAAG
+325 NAG
-337 TDAPREPSAG
+337 
-347 ERRSSSCT
+347 
-355 LLPQNAAAGADA
+355 
-367 PRESSADERRSAS
+367 
-380 WTLLPQ
+380 
-386 NAAADAGAPR
+386 
-396 ESNADGHEDAS
+396 GHEDAL

-537 ILPAFPRPERLTIL
+537 ILPAFPRPECLTIL

-590 KMEVPGPEYRYWI
+590 QMEVPGPEYRYWI

>member
-1 MKRKLTGKAANPMRA
+1 MRRKPTGKAANPMRA
-16 RDEKLLQKLAAYLN
+16 RDGKLLQKLAVYLN

-39 DVRALSSEFSLPG
+39 DVRALADEFSLTN

-89 DAAAYAD
+89 DAAAYAN

-155 NADERRSASWTLL
+155 NADERRSASCTLLPQNAAAGADAPRESNADERKRASWTLLPQNAAAGADAPRESNADERKRASWTLL

-181 SSADERRSASCTL
+181 S
-194 LPQNAAA
+194 NA
-201 DTDAPRESN
+201 
-210 ADERRS
+210 
-216 ASCTLLPQ
+216 
-224 NAAADTDAPRES
+224 
-236 NADERRSASCTLL
+236 
-249 PQNAAA
+249 
-255 DTDAPR
+255 
-261 ESNADE
+261 
-267 RRSALCTLLPQNAA
+267 
-281 ADAGAPRESNA
+281 G
-292 DERRSASW
+292 ERRSASW

-311 DAPRESSADERRSA
+311 DAPRES
-325 SWTLLPQNAAAG
+325 NAG
-337 TDAPREPSAG
+337 
-347 ERRSSSCT
+347 
-355 LLPQNAAAGADA
+355 
-367 PRESSADERRSAS
+367 
-380 WTLLPQ
+380 
-386 NAAADAGAPR
+386 
-396 ESNADGHEDAS
+396 GHEDAL

-537 ILPAFPRPERLTIL
+537 ILPAFPRPECLTIL

-590 KMEVPGPEYRYWI
+590 QMEVPGPEYRYWI

>member
-1 MKRKLTGKAANPMRA
+1 MKRKPTGKAANPMRA
-16 RDEKLLQKLAAYLN
+16 RDEKLLQKLAVYLN

-89 DAAAYAD
+89 DAAAYAN

-104 AAASREQSLPDN
+104 AAASREQRLPDN

-175 TDAPRE
+175 ADAPRE
-181 SSADERRSASCTL
+181 SSADERKRASWTL

-201 DTDAPRESN
+201 GTNAPRESSADERRRASWTLLPQNAAAGADAPRESN

-249 PQNAAA
+249 PQY
-255 DTDAPR
+255 
-261 ESNADE
+261 
-267 RRSALCTLLPQNAA
+267 
-281 ADAGAPRESNA
+281 
-292 DERRSASW
+292 
-300 TLLPQNAAAGA
+300 
-311 DAPRESSADERRSA
+311 
-325 SWTLLPQNAAAG
+325 AAAG

-347 ERRSSSCT
+347 E
-355 LLPQNAAAGADA
+355 
-367 PRESSADERRSAS
+367 
-380 WTLLPQ
+380 
-386 NAAADAGAPR
+386 
-396 ESNADGHEDAS
+396 HEDAS
-407 RTRRSRNTLGRENAS
+407 RTRRSRNTLSRENS
-422 QAGAFELGYAS
+422 SRAGAFELGYAS

-455 VLGYFTRPFAYPVL
+455 VLGYFARPFAYPVL

-551 QADAFAAAPALYQ
+551 QADAFAAAPALYR

-590 KMEVPGPEYRYWI
+590 QMEVPGPEYRYWI

>member
-1 MKRKLTGKAANPMRA
+1 MRA
-16 RDEKLLQKLAAYLN
+16 RDEKLLQKLAVYLN

-89 DAAAYAD
+89 DAAAYAN

-155 NADERRSASWTLL
+155 NADERRSASCTLL

-175 TDAPRE
+175 
-181 SSADERRSASCTL
+181 AD
-194 LPQNAAA
+194 
-201 DTDAPRESN
+201 
-210 ADERRS
+210 
-216 ASCTLLPQ
+216 
-224 NAAADTDAPRES
+224 
-236 NADERRSASCTLL
+236 
-249 PQNAAA
+249 
-255 DTDAPR
+255 
-261 ESNADE
+261 
-267 RRSALCTLLPQNAA
+267 
-281 ADAGAPRESNA
+281 APRESNA

-300 TLLPQNAAAGA
+300 TLLPQNAAAG
-311 DAPRESSADERRSA
+311 
-325 SWTLLPQNAAAG
+325 
-337 TDAPREPSAG
+337 TD
-347 ERRSSSCT
+347 
-355 LLPQNAAAGADA
+355 
-367 PRESSADERRSAS
+367 
-380 WTLLPQ
+380 
-386 NAAADAGAPR
+386 APR
-396 ESNADGHEDAS
+396 ESNAGGHEDAS

-494 HGHVLTLG
+494 HGRVLTLG

-551 QADAFAAAPALYQ
+551 QADAFAAAPALYR

-590 KMEVPGPEYRYWI
+590 HMEVPGPEYRYWI

-608 FYR
+608 FY

>member
-1 MKRKLTGKAANPMRA
+1 MKRKHAGKAANPMRA
-16 RDEKLLQKLAAYLN
+16 RDEKLLQKLAVYLN

-39 DVRALSSEFSLPG
+39 DVRALADEFSLTN

-89 DAAAYAD
+89 DAAAYAN

-175 TDAPRE
+175 A
-181 SSADERRSASCTL
+181 
-194 LPQNAAA
+194 
-201 DTDAPRESN
+201 DAPRESN
-210 ADERRS
+210 A
-216 ASCTLLPQ
+216 
-224 NAAADTDAPRES
+224 
-236 NADERRSASCTLL
+236 
-249 PQNAAA
+249 
-255 DTDAPR
+255 
-261 ESNADE
+261 
-267 RRSALCTLLPQNAA
+267 
-281 ADAGAPRESNA
+281 G
-292 DERRSASW
+292 
-300 TLLPQNAAAGA
+300 
-311 DAPRESSADERRSA
+311 
-325 SWTLLPQNAAAG
+325 
-337 TDAPREPSAG
+337 
-347 ERRSSSCT
+347 
-355 LLPQNAAAGADA
+355 
-367 PRESSADERRSAS
+367 
-380 WTLLPQ
+380 
-386 NAAADAGAPR
+386 
-396 ESNADGHEDAS
+396 GHEDAL

-537 ILPAFPRPERLTIL
+537 ILPAFPRPECLTIL

-590 KMEVPGPEYRYWI
+590 QMEVPGPEYRYWI

>member
-16 RDEKLLQKLAAYLN
+16 RDEKLLQKLAVYLN

-116 PTDPAAHSHASRAAL
+116 PADPAAHSHASRAAL

-143 CAAADAGAPRES
+143 CAAAGAGAPRES
-155 NADERRSASWTLL
+155 NA
-168 PQNAAAG
+168 G
-175 TDAPRE
+175 G
-181 SSADERRSASCTL
+181 RRSASCTL

-201 DTDAPRESN
+201 
-210 ADERRS
+210 
-216 ASCTLLPQ
+216 
-224 NAAADTDAPRES
+224 
-236 NADERRSASCTLL
+236 
-249 PQNAAA
+249 
-255 DTDAPR
+255 
-261 ESNADE
+261 
-267 RRSALCTLLPQNAA
+267 
-281 ADAGAPRESNA
+281 
-292 DERRSASW
+292 
-300 TLLPQNAAAGA
+300 
-311 DAPRESSADERRSA
+311 
-325 SWTLLPQNAAAG
+325 G
-337 TDAPREPSAG
+337 TD
-347 ERRSSSCT
+347 
-355 LLPQNAAAGADA
+355 
-367 PRESSADERRSAS
+367 
-380 WTLLPQ
+380 
-386 NAAADAGAPR
+386 APR

-455 VLGYFTRPFAYPVL
+455 VLGYFAQPFAYPVL

-514 NPRVERVTAVE
+514 NPRVERLTAVE

>member
-1 MKRKLTGKAANPMRA
+1 MKRKPTGKAANPMRA
-16 RDEKLLQKLAAYLN
+16 RDEKLLQKLAVYLN

-39 DVRALSSEFSLPG
+39 DVRALADEFSLTN

-64 GLDAAENEDDART
+64 GLDAAENEEDART

-89 DAAAYAD
+89 DAAAYAN

-104 AAASREQSLPDN
+104 AAASREQSLPDK
-116 PTDPAAHSHASRAAL
+116 PTDPAAHFHASRAAL
-131 SREDISQTLHPR
+131 SREDISHTLHPR

-155 NADERRSASWTLL
+155 NA
-168 PQNAAAG
+168 G
-175 TDAPRE
+175 G
-181 SSADERRSASCTL
+181 RRSASCTL
-194 LPQNAAA
+194 LPQTAAA
-201 DTDAPRESN
+201 GTDAPRESN

-236 NADERRSASCTLL
+236 NAGGRRSAS
-249 PQNAAA
+249 
-255 DTDAPR
+255 
-261 ESNADE
+261 
-267 RRSALCTLLPQNAA
+267 CTLLPQNAA

-292 DERRSASW
+292 
-300 TLLPQNAAAGA
+300 G
-311 DAPRESSADERRSA
+311 
-325 SWTLLPQNAAAG
+325 
-337 TDAPREPSAG
+337 
-347 ERRSSSCT
+347 
-355 LLPQNAAAGADA
+355 
-367 PRESSADERRSAS
+367 
-380 WTLLPQ
+380 
-386 NAAADAGAPR
+386 
-396 ESNADGHEDAS
+396 GHEDAL

-537 ILPAFPRPERLTIL
+537 ILPAFPRPECLTIL

-590 KMEVPGPEYRYWI
+590 QMEVPGPEYRYWI

>member
-1 MKRKLTGKAANPMRA
+1 MRRKPTGKAANPMRA
-16 RDEKLLQKLAAYLN
+16 RDGKLLQKLAVYLN

-39 DVRALSSEFSLPG
+39 DVRALADEFSLTN

-89 DAAAYAD
+89 DAAAYAN

-155 NADERRSASWTLL
+155 NADERRSAS
-168 PQNAAAG
+168 
-175 TDAPRE
+175 
-181 SSADERRSASCTL
+181 
-194 LPQNAAA
+194 
-201 DTDAPRESN
+201 
-210 ADERRS
+210 
-216 ASCTLLPQ
+216 
-224 NAAADTDAPRES
+224 
-236 NADERRSASCTLL
+236 
-249 PQNAAA
+249 
-255 DTDAPR
+255 
-261 ESNADE
+261 
-267 RRSALCTLLPQNAA
+267 
-281 ADAGAPRESNA
+281 
-292 DERRSASW
+292 
-300 TLLPQNAAAGA
+300 
-311 DAPRESSADERRSA
+311 
-325 SWTLLPQNAAAG
+325 
-337 TDAPREPSAG
+337 
-347 ERRSSSCT
+347 CT

-367 PRESSADERRSAS
+367 PRES
-380 WTLLPQ
+380 
-386 NAAADAGAPR
+386 NAG
-396 ESNADGHEDAS
+396 GHEDAL

-537 ILPAFPRPERLTIL
+537 ILPAFPRPECLTIL

-590 KMEVPGPEYRYWI
+590 QMEVPGPEYRYWI

>member
-1 MKRKLTGKAANPMRA
+1 MRA
-16 RDEKLLQKLAAYLN
+16 RDEKLLQKLAVYLN

-89 DAAAYAD
+89 DAAAYAN

-168 PQNAAAG
+168 PQNAAADAG
-175 TDAPRE
+175 APRE
-181 SSADERRSASCTL
+181 PSAGERMRAS
-194 LPQNAAA
+194 
-201 DTDAPRESN
+201 
-210 ADERRS
+210 
-216 ASCTLLPQ
+216 
-224 NAAADTDAPRES
+224 
-236 NADERRSASCTLL
+236 
-249 PQNAAA
+249 
-255 DTDAPR
+255 
-261 ESNADE
+261 
-267 RRSALCTLLPQNAA
+267 CTLLPQNAA

-292 DERRSASW
+292 
-300 TLLPQNAAAGA
+300 G
-311 DAPRESSADERRSA
+311 
-325 SWTLLPQNAAAG
+325 
-337 TDAPREPSAG
+337 
-347 ERRSSSCT
+347 
-355 LLPQNAAAGADA
+355 
-367 PRESSADERRSAS
+367 
-380 WTLLPQ
+380 
-386 NAAADAGAPR
+386 
-396 ESNADGHEDAS
+396 GHEDAL

-537 ILPAFPRPERLTIL
+537 ILPAFPRPEHLTIL
-551 QADAFAAAPALYQ
+551 QADAFPAAPALYR

-590 KMEVPGPEYRYWI
+590 HMEVPGPEYRYWI

>member
-1 MKRKLTGKAANPMRA
+1 MKRKPTGKAANPMRA
-16 RDEKLLQKLAAYLN
+16 RDGKLLQKLAVYLN

-64 GLDAAENEDDART
+64 GLDAAENEEDART

-89 DAAAYAD
+89 DAAAYAN

-155 NADERRSASWTLL
+155 NADERRSASCTLL

-181 SSADERRSASCTL
+181 S
-194 LPQNAAA
+194 NA
-201 DTDAPRESN
+201 
-210 ADERRS
+210 
-216 ASCTLLPQ
+216 
-224 NAAADTDAPRES
+224 
-236 NADERRSASCTLL
+236 
-249 PQNAAA
+249 
-255 DTDAPR
+255 
-261 ESNADE
+261 
-267 RRSALCTLLPQNAA
+267 
-281 ADAGAPRESNA
+281 G
-292 DERRSASW
+292 
-300 TLLPQNAAAGA
+300 
-311 DAPRESSADERRSA
+311 
-325 SWTLLPQNAAAG
+325 
-337 TDAPREPSAG
+337 
-347 ERRSSSCT
+347 
-355 LLPQNAAAGADA
+355 
-367 PRESSADERRSAS
+367 
-380 WTLLPQ
+380 
-386 NAAADAGAPR
+386 
-396 ESNADGHEDAS
+396 GHEDAS
-407 RTRRSRNTLGRENAS
+407 RTRRSRNTLGRENTS

-537 ILPAFPRPERLTIL
+537 ILPAFPHPECLTIL
-551 QADAFAAAPALYQ
+551 QADAFAAAPALYR

>member
-1 MKRKLTGKAANPMRA
+1 MKRKHAGKAANPMRA
-16 RDEKLLQKLAAYLN
+16 RDEKLLQKLAVYLN

-89 DAAAYAD
+89 DAAAYAN

-131 SREDISQTLHPR
+131 SREDISQTLLPR
-143 CAAADAGAPRES
+143 YAAADAGAPRES

-168 PQNAAAG
+168 PQNAAADAG
-175 TDAPRE
+175 APRE
-181 SSADERRSASCTL
+181 SNADERRSASCTL

-201 DTDAPRESN
+201 GTDAPRESN

-224 NAAADTDAPRES
+224 NAAAD
-236 NADERRSASCTLL
+236 
-249 PQNAAA
+249 
-255 DTDAPR
+255 
-261 ESNADE
+261 
-267 RRSALCTLLPQNAA
+267 
-281 ADAGAPRESNA
+281 AGAPRESNA
-292 DERRSASW
+292 DERKRASW

-311 DAPRESSADERRSA
+311 DAPRESNADE
-325 SWTLLPQNAAAG
+325 
-337 TDAPREPSAG
+337 
-347 ERRSSSCT
+347 
-355 LLPQNAAAGADA
+355 
-367 PRESSADERRSAS
+367 
-380 WTLLPQ
+380 
-386 NAAADAGAPR
+386 
-396 ESNADGHEDAS
+396 HEDAS

-455 VLGYFTRPFAYPVL
+455 VLGYFAQPFAYPVL

-514 NPRVERVTAVE
+514 NPRVESVTAVE

-590 KMEVPGPEYRYWI
+590 HMEVPGPEYRYWI